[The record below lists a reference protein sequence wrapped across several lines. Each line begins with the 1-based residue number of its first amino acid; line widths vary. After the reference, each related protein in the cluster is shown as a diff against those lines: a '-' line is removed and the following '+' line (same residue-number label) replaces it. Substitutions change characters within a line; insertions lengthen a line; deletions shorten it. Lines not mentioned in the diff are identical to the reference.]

1 MGVWSVDILCG
12 DDAFEVCAMGVC
24 ALCSA
29 AVRLSRLGP
38 AEPSPPASQADV
50 ARFHSFT
57 GACSLRV
64 ACRRTVFP
72 HSEDGNRCPCA
83 QIVAR
88 YSSWSSTTLVRVVL
102 QLHVMLT
109 GCLRDLH
116 ASHNFVA
123 ARADECQMLLEL
135 VDEIGEEI
143 NVRQAFET
151 KFMDILAVANERLNL
166 KDTSDCHRP
175 AGNSLSIMALLL
187 MSVGCRFP
195 HGFKTCVLSGI
206 KQDVFSRHYVP
217 RHQLM
222 SEFAEIVSEYN
233 TRGGECVQWPTSAM
247 SESVMNIKA
256 AAAFLPKIDWD
267 DSTLLHTP
275 VVPSSR
281 VNRKPAQKGAVA
293 PYQFNNEEACPI
305 ERILVVH
312 GPPFHVAVEVLC
324 WNVQAK
330 GLCSLGGAGGDGP
343 PIHVLTEDAETQAIL
358 ESERTADKNVSPF
371 AAPRLRIGSRVLLQ
385 GLKGSTQ
392 YNGQH
397 GTVLGDSQN
406 GRIVVDLDLTGK
418 NLLVKRSN
426 LTLIFSEQVKAMWP
440 EFGKKGT
447 LMSDGQAASR
457 VESCSSPSTVL
468 PKKPKPINTAQVAA
482 QKQAERNRHK
492 NVEMNAEKQRVSGA
506 PSEQKRQDQHVESVS
521 RMNKDS
527 TCEVADMA
535 AAGVS
540 GRQAHAKKGEK
551 PDDSNQSPSETL
563 NQKVVDLEP
572 VLQTSQAKENLREK
586 VGVCLR
592 SQKEI
597 CVGDDYLML
606 SCSARCGTLLL
617 QYSAMLEICPSASR
631 RLKKM
636 LGIKCPRSAC
646 PGKVE
651 GLKGFKD
658 SVAIREGNFEKG
670 AKGSVGLSDE
680 ASAAKTREEHLP
692 ENEDSDS
699 EEEAASGKRKIVIGK
714 DGKEIRRDPHHVST
728 LRKDHGFIKKVM
740 DRKKKDHKN
749 EDSNAV
755 ADNADEEEVDA
766 EQRTQKLFFRAGAM
780 LGLSVKEVQDLNLPK
795 RAKMW
800 DNAEIEN
807 FVRKKIKERRKESR
821 RESGGNAEQTG
832 AANQQMEVIKPQKAA
847 KNEGEV
853 EVFEEIFQDSEAAGC
868 FNPGLVPLKR
878 DDSDDDDTLLH
889 AGGGADSDI
898 SPQVDR
904 VRGRKKKQTKQVL
917 SLQDFHAT
925 SSVKLTPGLTP
936 EEQASLARAE
946 QERKDEMMARDMAR
960 LDSYEGADTDF
971 YNPYS
976 QKPCF
981 YMRNQG
987 ECPFGQDCTHSH
999 DPEILF
1005 PKRSGILKS
1014 PKSCLEWQQ
1023 TGHCSYG
1030 AECRYTHGE
1039 TSDEH
1044 SVNVDAQR
1052 LEALRRVSLLSTR
1065 DQHIAARCNHVSQA
1079 ERERI
1084 RREGQQQYLA
1094 HLMYQQ
1100 EKREQECKQ
1109 SQRKVEDEQRRRAEE
1124 EEQHK
1129 VQEAQRKVEDQQR
1142 AEASEGRQRGS
1153 VQNQSAFEAA
1163 PQVVQKDVSALR
1175 EGGIPTDDLPYWEK
1189 MGFGAASWLQRQQ
1202 EYKSAT
1208 EKEKVGKLSEHFSS
1222 ALDDGRMGSA
1232 SWLRRQEASATE
1244 KKQADE
1250 RQAKEWREHAE
1261 RQEAERMFM
1270 RKFLGGGPLSE
1281 LAPEFA
1287 PMR

>member
-12 DDAFEVCAMGVC
+12 DDALEVRARGVC
-24 ALCSA
+24 ALCSVA
-29 AVRLSRLGP
+29 MRLSRLGP
-38 AEPSPPASQADV
+38 AEPSPPAPQADV
-50 ARFHSFT
+50 ARVLFYSFT
-57 GACSLRV
+57 GACSSRA
-64 ACRRTVFP
+64 ACRRTAFP
-72 HSEDGNRCPCA
+72 HGEDGNRCPCA
-83 QIVAR
+83 QIMAR
-88 YSSWSSTTLVRVVL
+88 CSSWSSTTLVRVVL
-102 QLHVMLT
+102 QFHVMLT
-109 GCLRDLH
+109 ACLRDLH
-116 ASHNFVA
+116 ASHDFVA
-123 ARADECQMLLEL
+123 ARADECQKLLEL

-143 NVRQAFET
+143 NVRQAFER

-195 HGFKTCVLSGI
+195 HGFKSCVLSGI

-217 RHQLM
+217 RHKLM

-247 SESVMNIKA
+247 SEAVMNIKA
-256 AAAFLPKIDWD
+256 AAAFLPKKDWD

-293 PYQFNNEEACPI
+293 PYQFHNDETCPV

-330 GLCSLGGAGGDGP
+330 ELFFLRAAGGDGP
-343 PIHVLTEDAETQAIL
+343 PVHVLTEDAETQAIL
-358 ESERTADKNVSPF
+358 ESERTVDKNVSPF
-371 AAPRLRIGSRVLLQ
+371 AAPHLKIGSRVLLQ

-447 LMSDGQAASR
+447 LMSDGQEDQAGSG

-468 PKKPKPINTAQVAA
+468 PKKPKPINAAQVAA
-482 QKQAERNRHK
+482 QKQEERNRQK
-492 NVEMNAEKQRVSGA
+492 EVQMTAEKQRVSGA
-506 PSEQKRQDQHVESVS
+506 PSEQKKQEQHVESVS
-521 RMNKDS
+521 RINQDS
-527 TCEVADMA
+527 TCKVGDMA

-540 GRQAHAKKGEK
+540 GRQDHAMEREK

-563 NQKVVDLEP
+563 KQKVVDLEP
-572 VLQTSQAKENLREK
+572 VRQTSQAKENLREK

-592 SQKEI
+592 SQEEI

-631 RLKKM
+631 RLNKM

-795 RAKMW
+795 KAKMW

-821 RESGGNAEQTG
+821 RESGGDAEQPG
-832 AANQQMEVIKPQKAA
+832 AANQRIEVIKPQKAA

-853 EVFEEIFQDSEAAGC
+853 EVFEPQEEISQDSEAAGC
-868 FNPGLVPLKR
+868 FNSGLVPLKR
-878 DDSDDDDTLLH
+878 DDSDDDDILVH
-889 AGGGADSDI
+889 AGGGADGDI
-898 SPQVDR
+898 SLQVDR
-904 VRGRKKKQTKQVL
+904 VRGKKKKQTKQVF

-925 SSVKLTPGLTP
+925 SSAKLTPGLTP
-936 EEQASLARAE
+936 EEQALLARAE
-946 QERKDEMMARDMAR
+946 QERQDEMMARDMAR

-976 QKPCF
+976 QKPNKST
-981 YMRNQG
+981 R
-987 ECPFGQDCTHSH
+987 
-999 DPEILF
+999 
-1005 PKRSGILKS
+1005 S
-1014 PKSCLEWQQ
+1014 PKLCQEWQQ

-1039 TSDEH
+1039 ASDER
-1044 SVNVDAQR
+1044 SANVDAQR

-1065 DQHIAARCNHVSQA
+1065 DQHIAARCNEVSQA

-1084 RREGQQQYLA
+1084 AREGQQQYLA

-1100 EKREQECKQ
+1100 EKREQECKEA
-1109 SQRKVEDEQRRRAEE
+1109 QRKVEEEQRRRAQEE
-1124 EEQHK
+1124 KQNS
-1129 VQEAQRKVEDQQR
+1129 VQEAQRKIEQRQR
-1142 AEASEGRQRGS
+1142 AEASEARGRGP
-1153 VQNQSAFEAA
+1153 VQNQYACEAA
-1163 PQVVQKDVSALR
+1163 PQVVQQDVSALH
-1175 EGGIPTDDLPYWEK
+1175 EGGIPTDDLPYREK
-1189 MGFGAASWLQRQQ
+1189 MGFGSSSWLHRQ
-1202 EYKSAT
+1202 EESAP
-1208 EKEKVGKLSEHFSS
+1208 EKEKVGRMSEQDSVS
-1222 ALDDGRMGSA
+1222 ALDDGRIGSA
-1232 SWLRRQEASATE
+1232 SWIRRQEASASE

-1250 RQAKEWREHAE
+1250 RQAEEWRQHAE